1 MLACFVLKN
10 KLNKCIVVLKKK
22 KSRLDWK
29 LEQRVFF
36 FFFLVLGGWGGGGI
50 DKVKKIIYLFLSLV
64 GVTTKVN
71 ERQLLLFKTKINS
84 LTNRLVRER
93 KKEYNN

>member
-1 MLACFVLKN
+1 MIGNLSKEYFL
-10 KLNKCIVVLKKK
+10 
-22 KSRLDWK
+22 
-29 LEQRVFF
+29 FF
-36 FFFLVLGGWGGGGI
+36 FGFRGVGGCI

>member
-1 MLACFVLKN
+1 MYSCT
-10 KLNKCIVVLKKK
+10 KKK

-36 FFFLVLGGWGGGGI
+36 FFFFLVLGGI

-84 LTNRLVRER
+84 LTKKR
-93 KKEYNN
+93 KKERI

>member
-1 MLACFVLKN
+1 MYSCT
-10 KLNKCIVVLKKK
+10 KKK

-36 FFFLVLGGWGGGGI
+36 FFFFGFRGGI

-84 LTNRLVRER
+84 LTKKR
-93 KKEYNN
+93 KKERI